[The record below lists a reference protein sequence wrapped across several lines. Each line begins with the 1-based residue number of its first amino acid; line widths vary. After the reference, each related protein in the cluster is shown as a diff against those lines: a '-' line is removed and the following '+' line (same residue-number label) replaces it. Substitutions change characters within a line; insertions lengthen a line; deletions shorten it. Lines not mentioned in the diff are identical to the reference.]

1 MQKLILTWFTRK
13 MIMTYEFFM
22 KIRSNI
28 ANDWFLWLGQEN
40 VLIPADST
48 PKQHHVI
55 NSNL

>member
-1 MQKLILTWFTRK
+1 

>member
-1 MQKLILTWFTRK
+1 

-55 NSNL
+55 QICKKLVILFS